1 RTSFGED
8 LYKVIFVTGI
18 FDGSTSAGWNHCIH
32 HTDRVSSEATRDHL
46 ALDRATDTTAAP
58 AA

>member
-1 RTSFGED
+1 M
-8 LYKVIFVTGI
+8 TGI